1 MLPNTLSPD
10 PIGEAEFLI
19 FSYRS
24 KDAIIKQKIREK
36 LTMPSPFPG
45 MNPYL
50 ENTAY
55 WPSIHHWLINQIAR
69 SLNPQLRPNYV
80 VAVEVRMYET
90 ATQESTLVGIPDNVV
105 VKNNETANLATD
117 SSVAVA
123 APPAQPITITVPI
136 PQTVKQGYLEV
147 KEVGTGEVIT
157 VIEVLSPINKLAIK
171 GRVQYENKRLKVFG
185 SSTHLVE
192 IDLLR
197 KGKPLVSFNN
207 GMKSDY
213 RILVSRKKMRPK
225 ADLYTFNLQDKIPN
239 FSLPLRDGDTEPVI
253 DLQNMLNEI
262 YDGGSY
268 DLMVDYNKEPI
279 PSLSKTDRVLADN
292 LLRQKGLR

>member
-1 MLPNTLSPD
+1 
-10 PIGEAEFLI
+10 
-19 FSYRS
+19 
-24 KDAIIKQKIREK
+24 
-36 LTMPSPFPG
+36 

-50 ENTAY
+50 EDPAY
-55 WPSIHHWLINQIAR
+55 WSSIHHWLINQIAR
-69 SLNPQLRPNYV
+69 SLNPQLRPNYI

-105 VKNNETANLATD
+105 VKGEETANLPED

-136 PQTVKQGYLEV
+136 PETVKQGYLEV
-147 KEVGTGEVIT
+147 KKVGTGEVIT
-157 VIEVLSPINKLAIK
+157 VIEVLSPINKLAGK
-171 GRVQYENKRLKVFG
+171 GREKYEDKRLKIFG

-197 KGKPLVSFNN
+197 QGRPLVVFNN

-213 RILVSRKKMRPK
+213 RILVSRKKTRPN
-225 ADLYTFNLQDKIPN
+225 ADLYAFNLRDKIPD
-239 FSLPLRDGDTEPVI
+239 FSLPLRAGDREPVI
-253 DLQNMLNEI
+253 DLQDMLNQI

-268 DLMVDYNKEPI
+268 DLIVDYNKEPI
-279 PSLSKTDRVLADN
+279 PPLSKTDAVWADN
-292 LLRQKGLR
+292 LLRQNGLR